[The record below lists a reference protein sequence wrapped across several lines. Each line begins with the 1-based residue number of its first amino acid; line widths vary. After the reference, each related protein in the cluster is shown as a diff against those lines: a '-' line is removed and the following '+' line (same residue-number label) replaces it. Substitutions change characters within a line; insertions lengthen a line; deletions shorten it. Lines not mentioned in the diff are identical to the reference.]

1 MDKKWIQEF
10 YNETDAEKRLEYLKQ
25 NNPDSGKDSGLRS
38 SGSSEDGEN
47 SSAAFRKRLWT
58 ARYGKRKP
66 KNDAFVG
73 GLMELK
79 YISEGGAVDIGG
91 QKKKQAVEIVSK
103 LCLFDADNRSADEQE
118 MLLYELKNAFLKF
131 IEVSRGGRGFTS
143 IAFGMGQLSDE
154 GVAKKIA
161 DQISSIAFTAPHM
174 LHMDKEFAILQS
186 AALAAFRQEY
196 PNREHF
202 LRK

>member
-1 MDKKWIQEF
+1 MENSWIEEF
-10 YNETDAEKRLEYLKQ
+10 YKETDADKRLELLE
-25 NNPDSGKDSGLRS
+25 NNSTDMDGDSA
-38 SGSSEDGEN
+38 GSSTV
-47 SSAAFRKRLWT
+47 FRQRLWT

-73 GLMELK
+73 CLMELM
-79 YISEGGAVDIGG
+79 
-91 QKKKQAVEIVSK
+91 
-103 LCLFDADNRSADEQE
+103 REQPT
-118 MLLYELKNAFLKF
+118 
-131 IEVSRGGRGFTS
+131 ITV
-143 IAFGMGQLSDE
+143 
-154 GVAKKIA
+154 KKIA
-161 DQISSIAFTAPHM
+161 DQISSIAFDAPHM